1 MLNWSKMDWT
11 NRSRILFKMGVCG
24 GVAGRGASEEKEG
37 GGEGALIEVLAKEM
51 ISLKASNMS
60 SLFYFSF
67 HLKRI

>member
-1 MLNWSKMDWT
+1 MAA
-11 NRSRILFKMGVCG
+11 RRRG
-24 GVAGRGASEEKEG
+24 GGREASEEKEG